1 MSIWWDILK
10 ENVGYEVMGE
20 GNDSFMVTDE
30 IWNEANA
37 RREFAGEGKYEGY
50 THNFATI
57 PDVEEGLGRRLTV
70 DDFTPSPMNWV
81 GDNPQILDRIG
92 EQGRQQLIRKYL
104 ELPIYR
110 GGPVMG
116 QTLFYTMKA
125 RSILGEVPTSD
136 ELEELRAAKQSY
148 R

>member
-1 MSIWWDILK
+1 MSSWWNILK

-30 IWNEANA
+30 IWNKANA
-37 RREFAGEGKYEGY
+37 RREFAGKGKYENI

-70 DDFTPSPMNWV
+70 DDFTPAPINWL
-81 GDNPQILDRIG
+81 GDNPQIIDRIG
-92 EQGRQQLIRKYL
+92 EQGRQQLIRRYL
-104 ELPIYR
+104 ELPIWR

-116 QTLFYTMKA
+116 QTLFNTMKA

-136 ELEELRAAKQSY
+136 ELEELKAAKQS
-148 R
+148 